1 MTVVPL
7 KPPKVAATPF
17 RTVLVANRGEIA
29 LRIMATAKA
38 MGYGTVAVYSSAD
51 AKSRHVSFADRA
63 VLIGGPLPAE
73 SYLNIAAIIA
83 AARVSGADAVHP
95 GYGFLA
101 ENAAFARA
109 CHEAGL
115 VFIGPSAES
124 IEAMGDKARAKA
136 FMQAAGVPVVPGYQ
150 GDDQSETRFAAEAET
165 IGYPVMIKAVAG
177 GGGRGMRLVP
187 DAASLPALLT
197 SAQSEAKNAFGDAT
211 VLIEKAVV
219 GPRHIEIQVF
229 GDRHGSAFHVGE
241 RDCSI
246 QRRHQKLIEEAP
258 SPAVSPEL
266 RERMGDVSVKAVRA
280 LGYEGAGT
288 LEFLLDRD
296 GRFYFMEMNT
306 RLQVEHRVSER
317 CVGRDFVEWQFRIA
331 AGESMAE
338 AQHQFYPHGHAIE
351 IRLCAEDPTH
361 DFLPQSG
368 RFHTWREYFGGYGV
382 MVDTAMAA
390 GAEVSPYYD
399 SMVAKVFAH
408 GPTREDARVALLR
421 WLDEFDGLG
430 VKTNQGFL
438 RRTLSHPAFIAG
450 DATTAF
456 IAEHGTE
463 LVNRPAP
470 EGLPDAALAAAILYD
485 DHTPDRY
492 RSKRRHLGPP
502 LPIPMILDIDGT
514 RHDVTVH
521 RERDGSHRVTFAG
534 VEFSVV
540 FEAAVLEIGEDAP
553 RFRYVL
559 DGIAAEVPYLQVVPD
574 LFIKRGADQVHV
586 RDLTRAATQPAGSD
600 GSDGRLTAAMNG
612 RIVAVHAA
620 VGDEV
625 AAGQPL
631 VTLEAMKME
640 HVHTAPVAGK
650 VVEIAVSPGEQVT
663 TGRRLAAIEKGSVA

>member
-1 MTVVPL
+1 MTVVHL

-29 LRIMATAKA
+29 LRIMATARA
-38 MGYGTVAVYSSAD
+38 MGFGTVAVYSSAD

-63 VLIGGPLPAE
+63 VLIGGPLAAE
-73 SYLNIAAIIA
+73 SYLNIPAIIA
-83 AARVSGADAVHP
+83 AAKASGADAVHP

-109 CHEAGL
+109 CREAGL

-150 GDDQSETRFAAEAET
+150 GGDQSETRFAAEAGT

-187 DAASLPALLT
+187 DAASLPALLA
-197 SAQSEAKNAFGDAT
+197 SAQSEARNAFGDAT
-211 VLIEKAVV
+211 VLIEKAIV

-229 GDRHGSAFHVGE
+229 GDRHGNAFHVGE

-331 AGESMAE
+331 AGEPLPE
-338 AQHQFYPHGHAIE
+338 AQHAFYPHGHAIE
-351 IRLCAEDPTH
+351 IRLCAEDPAH

-368 RFHTWREYFGGYGV
+368 RFHTWREYCGGYGV

-390 GAEVSPYYD
+390 GADVSPYYD
-399 SMVAKVFAH
+399 SMVAKVVAH
-408 GPTREDARVALLR
+408 GPTREEARTALLG
-421 WLDEFDGLG
+421 WLKEFASLG

-438 RRTLSHPAFIAG
+438 QRTLSHPAFIAG

-456 IAEHGTE
+456 LAEHGTE

-470 EGLPDAALAAAILYD
+470 DGLPDAALAAAILYD

-521 RERDGSHRVTFAG
+521 RERDGSHRVAVAG
-534 VEFSVV
+534 AEFSVTI
-540 FEAAVLEIGEDAP
+540 ETAVPDLGADAP
-553 RFRYVL
+553 HFRYVL
-559 DGIAAEVPYLQVVPD
+559 DGVARDIACFPHGDV
-574 LFIKRGADQVHV
+574 LFIQRGADQIHV
-586 RDLTRAATQPAGSD
+586 RDLTRAPTQPAGSD

-620 VGDEV
+620 IGDEV

-640 HVHTAPVAGK
+640 HVHTAPLAGK
-650 VVEIAVSPGEQVT
+650 LVEVAVSPGEQVT
-663 TGRRLAAIEKGSVA
+663 TGRLLAALEKIA